1 MRKKVGWIALWRQF
15 EEHPDWREP
24 RVFSRAEAW
33 IYLIMKANWIE
44 SIARDGTSVSRGE
57 ILTSLRLLAH
67 EWAWSV
73 GKVARYLDGLK
84 NIKQLEFKTEQRRTK
99 IRLVNYE
106 KYQSVI
112 QDGETK
118 TEQPVREKRK
128 HINNITN
135 KQINNTPC
143 VCKVSVSSE
152 DYEKLVSKFNKQLI
166 DESIDFLQSWID
178 EDTSGKRAKDYAK
191 RNHAIAIQRWVLT
204 AVQERKQRAG
214 NKTQI
219 FDSQNIRREAKI
231 FKADSRDKEFFKNN
245 QIKNILKI
253 AGGN

>member
-57 ILTSLRLLAH
+57 ILTSLRFLAH
-67 EWAWSV
+67 EWTWSV
-73 GKVARYLDGLK
+73 GKVTRYLDGLN

-118 TEQPVREKRK
+118 TEQPARDKRK

-135 KQINNTPC
+135 KQINNSTSKIYSSTTPT
-143 VCKVSVSSE
+143 CKVSIPKE
-152 DYEKLVSKFNKQLI
+152 DYDRLILKHSKQTI
-166 DESIDFLQSWID
+166 DESIEFLQEWID
-178 EDTSGKRAKDYAK
+178 EDTSGKRAKDYNN
-191 RNHAIAIQRWVLT
+191 RNHAIAIQRWVIT
-204 AVQERKQRAG
+204 AVQERKQRTAS
-214 NKTQI
+214 KTK
-219 FDSQNIRREAKI
+219 SKLELKHERENEI
-231 FKADSRDKEFFKNN
+231 
-245 QIKNILKI
+245 ILRHLQEEV
-253 AGGN
+253 